1 MTSELEKRAEEEIGA
16 TYESELPAECV
27 PKKPDM
33 TVALVKY
40 MKRLFYAGADYG
52 AKAERERI
60 WAAIQSLS
68 GHIEAQAH
76 VAVLDYAEL
85 KRVFIQGDS

>member
-60 WAAIQSLS
+60 WNDIASELIVMKFVSL
-68 GHIEAQAH
+68 E
-76 VAVLDYAEL
+76 DL
-85 KRVFIQGDS
+85 KRVIFEEKK

>member
-1 MTSELEKRAEEEIGA
+1 MTSELEKRAEEEIEA

-60 WAAIQSLS
+60 WGALTEGVEPGIGISFTILY
-68 GHIEAQAH
+68 EP
-76 VAVLDYAEL
+76 L
-85 KRVFIQGDS
+85 KQLIFEDEK